1 MESKNRKKD
10 ILENIQDFEQN
21 LRFKGSINLNNAI
34 KEDSNIFERLGLTT
48 SIGSVLKDLEQSG
61 NIKVLS
67 PFPQRQNAN
76 NIMRPSN
83 MGAIPSNDIAQ
94 TSLDP
99 TLKRIRF
106 INSILIKVLIFA
118 IIVNFILI
126 FIL

>member
-21 LRFKGSINLNNAI
+21 LHFKGSINLNNAT

-76 NIMRPSN
+76 NLMRPSN
-83 MGAIPSNDIAQ
+83 MGAIPSIDIAQ